1 MSRKLVEAQ
10 LIRALDRNDSRAVRE
25 ACIKLQSSDSS
36 ITGFLNKYYFD
47 VDENGKIYSTD
58 DTPFNF
64 KYLNQFI
71 ADYLGT
77 NNIEKINDFNKKLK
91 DFRDSKVEFVEKQK
105 AKGEHNY

>member
-1 MSRKLVEAQ
+1 MQRKSAEAQ
-10 LIRALDRNDSRAVRE
+10 LIRALDLNNSKAVRE
-25 ACIKLQSSDSS
+25 ACIQLQASEASVV
-36 ITGFLNKYYFD
+36 GFLNKYYFD
-47 VDENGKIYSTD
+47 IDENGKIYSTD

-77 NNIEKINDFNKKLK
+77 NNPEKISDFNKQLK
-91 DFRDSKVEFVEKQK
+91 DFRDSKVEYVEDQK